1 MIDFVILLERFPYG
15 NIGSSLFFFHK
26 MDKKKKREKKRE
38 RERERERQNGAQGQ
52 GFSGGGR

>member
-38 RERERERQNGAQGQ
+38 RERERERERATEW
-52 GFSGGGR
+52 RPRARV